1 MKEINLGHILIENRH
16 RLGITQEDLA
26 AYMGVSKAAVS
37 KWETGTTYP
46 DITLLPKLADYF
58 NISIDK
64 LMGYEP
70 QMTREEIHMELVC
83 QLWNYGWG
91 KGKNQKNLRGR

>member
-1 MKEINLGHILIENRH
+1 MKEINLGRILMKNRH
-16 RLGITQEDLA
+16 RLGITQDDLA

-70 QMTREEIHMELVC
+70 QMTREEIRFSIKIRPRFIFFICLTSC
-83 QLWNYGWG
+83 
-91 KGKNQKNLRGR
+91 